1 MAIKRNKT
9 MSYTRRDSKDPMPT
23 ASNSQRAGKDG
34 GGNTP
39 YPAGAEKHDQAKAS
53 KISADQNRS
62 TGATAMAVDQP
73 TRQRG
78 DGNVPVTGESH
89 DQKKASKVSESARW

>member
-1 MAIKRNKT
+1 MA
-9 MSYTRRDSKDPMPT
+9 YTKRDSKDPMPN

-39 YPAGAEKHDQAKAS
+39 VTGEKHDQKKGS
-53 KISADQNRS
+53 KISADANRS
-62 TGATAMAVDQP
+62 TGAVASAVDQP

-78 DGNVPVTGESH
+78 DGNTPVTGESH
-89 DQKKASKVSESARW
+89 DQKKASKVPASARY